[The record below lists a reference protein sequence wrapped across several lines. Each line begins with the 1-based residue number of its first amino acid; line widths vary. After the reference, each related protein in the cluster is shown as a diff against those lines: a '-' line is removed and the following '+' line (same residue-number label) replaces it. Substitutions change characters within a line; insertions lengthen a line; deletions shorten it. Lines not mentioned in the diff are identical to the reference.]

1 MPLHPRTT
9 WARDKLPV
17 FLLCIVLALCAPLH
31 GLASNRNSRTTPRP
45 TALPQPTRD
54 PNAETYDAGMPE
66 RLTPDMLVASAAI
79 LIEVQSG
86 EVIFEKNADDILY
99 PASTTKIMTALLTI
113 QSMVYDD
120 LLVKANVSAY
130 AGNPPANSSR
140 VPVTEGEEVR
150 MIDLL
155 YGMMLRSGND
165 AATALAE
172 HIAGTEAAF
181 AQRMNETA
189 AFLGCQNTHFVN
201 AHGYHDP
208 NHYSTARDLAIIA
221 RTAMR
226 LILPEESLLPNE
238 DENGEERP
246 RTPTFRE
253 VSETMEYVMPAT
265 NIHPKRRLL
274 THNDMINTTKE
285 NNRNYFADAIGIK
298 TGFHS
303 EAMYCFV
310 GAAERDGVELISVVL
325 HSSERERWTDTRRL
339 MEYGFAQYT
348 SVTLEQIYRASPREI
363 NISGFDL
370 SDAQHRGRLE
380 LGIRPMDAS
389 RQVTIVGREETIAA
403 IERDFAQLTQVRITR
418 PDRAPVTAGEVMGY
432 LTYFPEN
439 DVPVE
444 YELYATRSIEARKDA
459 PLTLEE
465 IKLMTETDPNPLPP
479 FSLEFLVVP
488 FSFLL
493 MLFLLFKLFRRRRVR
508 RRSRK
513 QQKRLPTPKTRSF
526 R

>member
-1 MPLHPRTT
+1 
-9 WARDKLPV
+9 LPV

-31 GLASNRNSRTTPRP
+31 GLASNRATPRP

-54 PNAETYDAGMPE
+54 PDAEPYDAERPGRLLPE
-66 RLTPDMLVASAAI
+66 MLVASAAI
-79 LIEVQSG
+79 LIEAQSG
-86 EVIFEKNADDILY
+86 EVIFEKNADAIMY

-113 QSMVYDD
+113 QSMAYDN
-120 LLVKANVSAY
+120 LVEEVEISAY

-140 VPVTEGEEVR
+140 VPVTEGEFVR

-172 HIAGTEAAF
+172 HIAGSEAAF
-181 AQRMNETA
+181 AERMNDAA
-189 AFLGCQNTHFVN
+189 AFLGCENTHFVN

-208 NHYSTARDLAIIA
+208 NHYTTARDMAIIA

-226 LILPEESLLPNE
+226 LSDYGHLPQEIQESL
-238 DENGEERP
+238 
-246 RTPTFRE
+246 PTFRE
-253 VSETMEYVMPAT
+253 VSETVEYVMPAT
-265 NIHPKRRLL
+265 NMHPSRKLI
-274 THNDMINTTKE
+274 THNDMINRTKE
-285 NNRNYFADAIGIK
+285 NNRHYFADAIGIK
-298 TGFHS
+298 TGFHT

-310 GAAERDGVELISVVL
+310 GAAERGGVELISVVF
-325 HSSERERWTDTRRL
+325 HSSDRERWTDTRRL
-339 MEYGFAQYT
+339 MEYGFSQYR
-348 SVTLEQIYRASPREI
+348 SVTLEELYREAPREI

-380 LGIRPMDAS
+380 LGIRPVDS
-389 RQVTIVGREETIAA
+389 EQRVTIVGREEKIDA
-403 IERDFAQLTQVRITR
+403 IKRDFGQLAQIRITR
-418 PDRAPVTAGEVMGY
+418 PDRAPVAAGEVMGY
-432 LTYFPEN
+432 LTYMPG
-439 DVPVE
+439 DGMPVE

-465 IKLMTETDPNPLPP
+465 IKLIAESDPNPLPP

-488 FSFLL
+488 FTFLL
-493 MLFLLFKLFRRRRVR
+493 MLFLLFKLFRRRRVHR
-508 RRSRK
+508 RARK
-513 QQKRLPTPKTRSF
+513 QKKRLPVPKARSF